1 MKTYFPEDSSIKA
14 LLVKHFK
21 EITEKTNYWNL
32 FSIKWK
38 NNSIGFF
45 SLSSFDSWSL
55 KDFSKHPADP
65 SFAFPCQRKMVKME
79 MVEMKMV
86 EMEMVGASIAGP
98 PREQHHLPPVS
109 FHCLHNWELLSAVK
123 EGFAERQNT
132 NSKQLWYIFF
142 KGAFCWC
149 FLLVIGQLRNPEVL
163 KYTLLTNLKILA
175 SD

>member
-65 SFAFPCQRKMVKME
+65 SFAFPCQRKMVEME
-79 MVEMKMV
+79 MVENGGNGNGGKWWKWKWWKMV
-86 EMEMVGASIAGP
+86 EKENGGNGGRLHRGPAPGAASSP
-98 PREQHHLPPVS
+98 SSLFPLPPQ
-109 FHCLHNWELLSAVK
+109 LGAAVCCWDGRICRK
-123 EGFAERQNT
+123 TKHKFKTA
-132 NSKQLWYIFF
+132 LIYIFL
-142 KGAFCWC
+142 KGPFVGVFFW
-149 FLLVIGQLRNPEVL
+149 
-163 KYTLLTNLKILA
+163 
-175 SD
+175 